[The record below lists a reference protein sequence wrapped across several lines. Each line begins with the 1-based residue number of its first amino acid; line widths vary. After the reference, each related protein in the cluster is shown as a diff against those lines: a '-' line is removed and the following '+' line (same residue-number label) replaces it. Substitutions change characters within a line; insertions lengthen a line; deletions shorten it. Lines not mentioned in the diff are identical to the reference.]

1 LEGNICLQRKQFGEN
16 TTARYEKNMMF
27 TKSQKRNIIVNS
39 RGTPFSICITV
50 FTFLYFLEI
59 SYKSILLN
67 FEVEATRYD
76 LGNMERNIIMPT
88 FQIDLL
94 VSSMDHRSLR
104 FSYNL
109 CSWMFPK
116 LGKQLDGF

>member
-109 CSWMFPK
+109 
-116 LGKQLDGF
+116 